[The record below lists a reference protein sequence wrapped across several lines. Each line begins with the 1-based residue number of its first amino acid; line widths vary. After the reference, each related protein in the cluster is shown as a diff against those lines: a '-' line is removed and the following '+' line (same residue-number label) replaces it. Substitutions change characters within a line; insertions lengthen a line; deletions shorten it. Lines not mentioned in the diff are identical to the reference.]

1 MTAEER
7 VKQARRLVWI
17 VCKRDA
23 HQKKLQIEATVTERS
38 LEVVEE
44 GRKLLIDLED
54 DESAESPHL
63 AAFPVGISPE
73 LELEAGISLR
83 EAEDELLEYV
93 RRHTNANASLLASE
107 KTRNV
112 RGFIDSEMRELA
124 AHFFYRSLD
133 VCSFRELY
141 SRWKCAEP
149 QKFANLIEEMR
160 FYRTELS
167 KKRGIEIGSG
177 EPDERIIWIDCEMTG
192 LELGV
197 HRIVEIA
204 CVVTDGNLEIV
215 DVSDNIVIKQ
225 PLDVMRMM
233 NHWCRKT
240 FKKNGLMEQ
249 IAESEV
255 STEMAE
261 GQMLEFLS
269 QHVPKGVCPLA
280 GNSIAVDRRFIEQDM
295 PKLAEFFGPSDI
307 DVTAVTKMDTLNAD
321 QIDYLLGFLPHSCL
335 RKIQNASTGNPTWK
349 AVSREH
355 QHRPLA
361 NISLKWSREDK
372 KVSINALKTEEGF
385 VYRRWTRWRDTHNL
399 FLKYLSICG
408 RDGDKTGLPGFI
420 ESNLQQLIHLASIPT
435 DGRSTYLQLYFIDEH
450 CTDLMDALM
459 PRLNYRFNRINIDTI
474 TGQVKHL
481 ETYLRKL
488 ASAKSVKKLEVQN
501 SELTMETFDVFVDFF
516 TQPNVEILKVVACTP
531 EPNLEFFVQL
541 VECWRR
547 SENCSELI
555 KYCNFDVG
563 DDDIFVH
570 LCDLYPMPS
579 GSAPS
584 RGRQLL
590 VHNNYDR
597 TLQLKIKELHSGIM
611 EISVA
616 LRRPAN
622 RASPK
627 RSRPE

>member
-307 DVTAVTKMDTLNAD
+307 DVTAVTKMIRAHGDTPRYQAKNSANK
-321 QIDYLLGFLPHSCL
+321 
-335 RKIQNASTGNPTWK
+335 R
-349 AVSREH
+349 
-355 QHRPLA
+355 HRAFDDIL
-361 NISLKWSREDK
+361 
-372 KVSINALKTEEGF
+372 
-385 VYRRWTRWRDTHNL
+385 H
-399 FLKYLSICG
+399 SIC
-408 RDGDKTGLPGFI
+408 L
-420 ESNLQQLIHLASIPT
+420 
-435 DGRSTYLQLYFIDEH
+435 
-450 CTDLMDALM
+450 
-459 PRLNYRFNRINIDTI
+459 
-474 TGQVKHL
+474 L
-481 ETYLRKL
+481 ER
-488 ASAKSVKKLEVQN
+488 VKKHVN
-501 SELTMETFDVFVDFF
+501 KGT
-516 TQPNVEILKVVACTP
+516 VE
-531 EPNLEFFVQL
+531 
-541 VECWRR
+541 
-547 SENCSELI
+547 
-555 KYCNFDVG
+555 
-563 DDDIFVH
+563 
-570 LCDLYPMPS
+570 
-579 GSAPS
+579 
-584 RGRQLL
+584 
-590 VHNNYDR
+590 
-597 TLQLKIKELHSGIM
+597 
-611 EISVA
+611 
-616 LRRPAN
+616 
-622 RASPK
+622 
-627 RSRPE
+627 